1 MTITADGGDG
11 AAASECLLSLAC
23 LYVGSDG
30 LDGGVTA
37 TTVVVKVLFLAVL
50 FIVTQ

>member
-11 AAASECLLSLAC
+11 AAASVCLLSLAC

-30 LDGGVTA
+30 LGGGVTA
-37 TTVVVKVLFLAVL
+37 TAVVEKFY
-50 FIVTQ
+50 F